1 MAVLKESVER
11 ASNTLRA
18 STIDARIGTYR
29 SIGKRIS
36 VLDVIGV
43 LPTIELTGF
52 VRPITLVVYRIPDP
66 L

>member
-18 STIDARIGTYR
+18 STIDARIGTSR
-29 SIGKRIS
+29 SIGEGIS

-43 LPTIELTGF
+43 LLTIELTGF
-52 VRPITLVVYRIPDP
+52 VRPVTLLVYRIPDP